1 MTLVS
6 LPITALYAALSG
18 FLIIALAANVVR
30 FRLSKHVSLGD
41 GGHKDGNRAIRAHGN
56 TIEYIPLALIL
67 MALLEINGGGSTS
80 LHIYGILLVGGRIIY
95 SYGMLIPRSSAN
107 LARQLGVVT
116 SWLVILGAGIQLLVI

>member
-1 MTLVS
+1 MNLVS

-56 TIEYIPLALIL
+56 TVEYVPLALIL
-67 MALLEINGGGSTS
+67 IALLELNGGGDTA
-80 LHIYGILLVGGRIIY
+80 LHIYGILLVGGRLLY
-95 SYGMLIPRSSAN
+95 SYGLLFPKPSAN
-107 LARQLGVVT
+107 LPRQLGVLS
-116 SWLVILGAGIQLLVI
+116 SWIVILAAGVHLLII